1 MSMVSKLE
9 DLHQLIYGYFSSS
22 PKCHLEFQKLTEI
35 VKAKG
40 LNFFQNVKIRWINM
54 LTPLKQIGK
63 KFKMLITKM
72 VVEFGSM
79 EATKANMLNLCD
91 NVQLWT

>member
-1 MSMVSKLE
+1 
-9 DLHQLIYGYFSSS
+9 
-22 PKCHLEFQKLTEI
+22 
-35 VKAKG
+35 
-40 LNFFQNVKIRWINM
+40 M